1 MVKAIMFDLDDTL
14 LWDQKSVEEAFR
26 KTCRLALK
34 KYQIDPSELEFAV
47 REEAVKLYSSY
58 ETFPFTQMIGINPFE
73 GLWGDFEDQHEQF
86 QKMAQIVP
94 NYRKDAWTNGLRALG
109 IEDVQLGQEMAEM
122 FPQQR
127 RENPFIYE
135 DTFHVLDQL
144 KGKFKLLLLTNG
156 SPQLQTTKLEITP
169 EIAPYFDHI
178 VISGSF
184 GQGKPAPELFE
195 HAIGLLEV
203 EKEDALMVG
212 DNLMTDILGANR
224 AGIQSVWVNRH
235 QKKTEQVQPTY
246 EIQKLTDLIELLKGI
261 QSRIS

>member
-14 LWDQKSVEEAFR
+14 LWDQKSVQEAFNA
-26 KTCRLALK
+26 TCALAAD
-34 KYQIDPSELEFAV
+34 KYQIDPKQLENAV

-86 QKMAQIVP
+86 QKMAQIMP
-94 NYRKDAWTNGLRALG
+94 LYRRDAWTNGLKVLG
-109 IEDVQLGQEMAEM
+109 IEDVQLGEELAGT
-122 FPQQR
+122 FPKER
-127 RENPFIYE
+127 RKHPFIYE
-135 DTFHVLDQL
+135 DTFEVLDQL
-144 KGKFKLLLLTNG
+144 KGRVKLLLLTNG
-156 SPQLQTTKLEITP
+156 SPQLQRTKLEITP

-178 VISGSF
+178 VISGNF

-195 HAIGLLEV
+195 YAVGLLEV
-203 EKEDALMVG
+203 EKKDVLMVG

-235 QKKTEQVQPTY
+235 QKTTDQVEPTY
-246 EIQKLTDLIELLKGI
+246 EIKKLTDLMNLLKEI
-261 QSRIS
+261 